1 MAGCAAGTRNR
12 TAGVR
17 AGYAAV
23 AAVFV
28 LLAAGCADE
37 PEFEWP
43 EDPVAAPMPTVDAGE
58 AAAADELLAAFEE
71 FRQTEITVHADPQ
84 PPDIAL
90 DQLRAHLAD
99 PLLAVTLFEVE
110 MMHHRGL
117 VREGEPVWEPAV
129 VDLRLDETPPT
140 ATVRDCLD
148 ASGWRLVN
156 EAGGGPASTDGL
168 PARFA
173 LDRYVMEFD
182 AMLVDGQWLF
192 EDARVERNE
201 QC

>member
-1 MAGCAAGTRNR
+1 
-12 TAGVR
+12 
-17 AGYAAV
+17 V

-43 EDPVAAPMPTVDAGE
+43 EDPVAAPVPTTDP
-58 AAAADELLAAFEE
+58 AAAEANDQLLAAFDA
-71 FRQTEITVHADPQ
+71 FRRTEVAVQADPEPAHLAQ
-84 PPDIAL
+84 

-117 VREGEPVWEPAV
+117 VREGEPAWEPAV
-129 VDLRLDETPPT
+129 VDLRLDDTPPT
-140 ATVRDCLD
+140 ATIRDCLD
-148 ASGWRLVN
+148 ASGWRLIN

-192 EDARVERNE
+192 DDARVERGE